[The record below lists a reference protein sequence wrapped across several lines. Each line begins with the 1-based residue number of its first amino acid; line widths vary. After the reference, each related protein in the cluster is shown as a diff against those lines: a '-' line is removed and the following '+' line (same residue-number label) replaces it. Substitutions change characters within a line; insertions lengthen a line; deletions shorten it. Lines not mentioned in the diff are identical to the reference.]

1 MAETKFNKEQ
11 LRAILTYALKDI
23 GCSDI
28 ACKDCSLRMLDVGAG
43 HHCSITLM
51 PSYRGVVKQAC
62 ELYVHKHRD
71 KFNLSDVV
79 EILL

>member
-11 LRAILTYALKDI
+11 LQAILTYALKDI

-43 HHCSITLM
+43 HQCSITLGEL
-51 PSYRGVVKQAC
+51 YVGNVKRAC

-71 KFNLSDVV
+71 KFDPSDVV